1 MSNQS
6 SIDPDVFK
14 ALLALDVYNRE
25 YGEGIILEENANG
38 LGYAEYLTVLRP
50 KENEGDEDIEFGPDP
65 ASIAASFYARA
76 YTYNGEIIVSYRG
89 TDAILADPPNGWGLG
104 VGGFG
109 SPQAKLA
116 LEFYNAVKT
125 VRDAAEEG
133 APAYDASISLTG
145 HSLGGGLA
153 GFVAGLHGLEART
166 FDTMT
171 YISSAQGLYDCVT
184 MPGPLEP
191 GEQADVDYWH
201 DLVYGTGSPNA
212 PDFSR
217 IEGYFVE
224 GEVLEGALPAR
235 TDSAYDLT
243 SISHESELGMNALHS
258 QSLLTLLLY
267 GEKQVGAEN
276 TDWQGAKGELVTALF
291 DDDVGEAAG
300 AARIEGASKVAN
312 AYADILR
319 TTLAYSMID
328 GGTYHFGDSGIH
340 ALFDDAGDLGAALT
354 TPGVTDNLARA
365 AQALAQSFT
374 QYAGQLAIGKVMAGQ
389 GSTER
394 DGILTRATDG
404 STLSVDYS
412 QTRWRDGMDGTDPDR
427 IVGREMLI
435 DSVIGAGEQGGAAN
449 DDIAPPL
456 AA

>member
-1 MSNQS
+1 MSNVS
-6 SIDPDVFK
+6 SIDSDVFK
-14 ALLALDVYNRE
+14 ALLALDAYNRG
-25 YGEGIILEENANG
+25 YGRGIELLPGANG
-38 LGYAEYLTVLRP
+38 IGFAEYLDVT
-50 KENEGDEDIEFGPDP
+50 KDNGDDNVTNPEFGLHAD
-65 ASIAASFYARA
+65 SIAASFYARA
-76 YTYNGEIIVSYRG
+76 YTYNGETIISYRG
-89 TDAILADPPNGWGLG
+89 TDQYFWNDQSWGDIINGWTLG
-104 VGGFG
+104 AGVTASSQGE
-109 SPQAKLA
+109 LA
-116 LEFYNAVKT
+116 LQFYNAVKQ
-125 VRDAAEEG
+125 AAGENTT
-133 APAYDASISLTG
+133 ISVTG

-171 YISSAQGLYDCVT
+171 YISSVQQLYNYIK
-184 MPGPLEP
+184 PPILGSE
-191 GEQADVDYWH
+191 YWY

-212 PDFSR
+212 PDFSN
-217 IEGYFVE
+217 IQGYFVE

-235 TDSAYDLT
+235 TESAYDLT

-267 GEKQVGAEN
+267 GEKQVGGDNA
-276 TDWQGAKGELVTALF
+276 DWQGAKAELVTALF
-291 DDDVGEAAG
+291 DDAIGEAAG
-300 AARIEGASKVAN
+300 AARIDGTSKVAN

-328 GGTYHFGDSGIH
+328 GGIYHFGDSGIH
-340 ALFDDAGDLGAALT
+340 ALFDDAGDLGAALN

-389 GSTER
+389 GSPER
-394 DGILTRATDG
+394 DGILTRAADG

-435 DSVIGAGEQGGAAN
+435 DSVIGAGENAEAAN
-449 DDIAPPL
+449 DEMAPPL

>member
-25 YGEGIILEENANG
+25 YGEGIILEENAND

-76 YTYNGEIIVSYRG
+76 YTYNGEIIISYRG
-89 TDAILADPPNGWGLG
+89 TDATFADLLNGWGLG
-104 VGGFG
+104 VGDFN
-109 SPQAKLA
+109 SPQAVLA
-116 LEFYNAVKT
+116 LEFYNAVKQ
-125 VRDAAEEG
+125 AAGEN
-133 APAYDASISLTG
+133 ASISLTG

-153 GFVAGLHGLEART
+153 GFVAGLHGLEATT
-166 FDTMT
+166 FNTMT
-171 YISSAQGLYDCVT
+171 YISGAEKLYDFVT
-184 MPGPLEP
+184 DFVPSNY
-191 GEQADVDYWH
+191 GEQVELDSWR
-201 DLVYGTGSPNA
+201 DLVYGTETPTA
-212 PDFSR
+212 PDFSK

-224 GEVLEGALPAR
+224 GEVLDLGLTAR
-235 TDSAYDLT
+235 TESAYDLT
-243 SISHESELGMNALHS
+243 SVSHESALNMFDLHS
-258 QSLLTLLLY
+258 QSLQTLLLF
-267 GEKQVGAEN
+267 GEKEVGAEN
-276 TDWQGAKGELVTALF
+276 TDWQGARGELVMALF
-291 DDDVGEAAG
+291 DDAIGEAAG
-300 AARIEGASKVAN
+300 AARVEGTSKDAS
-312 AYADILR
+312 AYAEILR

-340 ALFDDAGDLGAALT
+340 ALFDDAGDLGAALNA
-354 TPGVTDNLARA
+354 PGVTDNLERA
-365 AQALAQSFT
+365 AQALAHSFT

-394 DGILTRATDG
+394 EGILTRAADG

-449 DDIAPPL
+449 DEFAPSL

>member
-1 MSNQS
+1 MS
-6 SIDPDVFK
+6 
-14 ALLALDVYNRE
+14 LLDDGAGGVE
-25 YGEGIILEENANG
+25 PGQ
-38 LGYAEYLTVLRP
+38 
-50 KENEGDEDIEFGPDP
+50 DP

-76 YTYNGEIIVSYRG
+76 YTYNGEIIISYRG
-89 TDAILADPPNGWGLG
+89 TDQYFWNDQSWGDIINGWVLG
-104 VGGFG
+104 AGVTASSQGE
-109 SPQAKLA
+109 LA
-116 LEFYNAVKT
+116 LQFYNAVK
-125 VRDAAEEG
+125 DG
-133 APAYDASISLTG
+133 AGENTSISLTG

-153 GFVAGLHGLEART
+153 GFVSGLHGLSART

-171 YISSAQGLYDCVT
+171 YISGAQGLYDYVT
-184 MPGPLEP
+184 MPGPLLP

-201 DLVYGTGSPNA
+201 DLVYGTETPTA
-212 PDFSR
+212 PDFSK
-217 IEGYFVE
+217 IQGYFVE
-224 GEVLEGALPAR
+224 GEVLDNWLPAR
-235 TDSAYDLT
+235 TESAYDLT
-243 SISHESELGMNALHS
+243 SISHESALGMNALHS

-267 GEKQVGAEN
+267 GEKQVGGDNA
-276 TDWQGAKGELVTALF
+276 DWQGAKAELVTALF

-300 AARIEGASKVAN
+300 AERIDGTNKDEEK
-312 AYADILR
+312 YADILR

-328 GGTYHFGDSGIH
+328 GGTYHFGDSGIQ
-340 ALFDDAGDLGAALT
+340 ALFDDAGDLGAALN

-389 GSTER
+389 GSPER
-394 DGILTRATDG
+394 DGILTRAADG

-435 DSVIGAGEQGGAAN
+435 DSVIGAGENAEAAN
-449 DDIAPPL
+449 DEMAPPL